1 MRILVVEDDPSIAD
15 VIRRGLHDQD
25 YSVDL
30 AFAGDE
36 GESMALRNRYDLIML
51 DLMLP
56 RRSGTVICSHLRRA
70 GIETPIML
78 MTAYDGVTQ
87 REEGLRAGAN
97 DYITKPFNFTD
108 LLARVRALIGGEGR
122 DNVARKVVDIAGLRI
137 DGDRHA
143 VSRNERQIPLTAK
156 EYALLEYFIANRDRV
171 LTHAMISEHVWQ
183 MSFDPLSNIIDSTVR
198 YLKKKIDGSADL
210 PLIHAV
216 SDVGYRF
223 SDMA

>member
-36 GESMALRNRYDLIML
+36 GESMALRNQYDLIML

-56 RRSGTVICSHLRRA
+56 RKSGTVVCSRLRRA
-70 GIETPIML
+70 GIDTPIMI

-87 REEGLRAGAN
+87 REEGMRAGAN
-97 DYITKPFNFTD
+97 DYITKPFNFVD
-108 LLARVRALIGGEGR
+108 LLARVRALIEGGKK
-122 DNVARKVVDIAGLRI
+122 VARSTIDIAGLRI

-143 VSRNERQIPLTAK
+143 ER
-156 EYALLEYFIANRDRV
+156 
-171 LTHAMISEHVWQ
+171 
-183 MSFDPLSNIIDSTVR
+183 DS
-198 YLKKKIDGSADL
+198 
-210 PLIHAV
+210 HE
-216 SDVGYRF
+216 
-223 SDMA
+223 